1 MFNTICQ
8 WLSYRSSAQVIA
20 FLVSF
25 LASSIKFGLIVFA
38 AGYVITLMVSS
49 YTLLDTPLTGI
60 CHAMKAKADPRHYVV
75 CFLSG
80 QIGGRTSLAGIQEAP
95 NRLVTRQT
103 VESGLMEIIGLNA
116 KSQEE
121 PFGYTKAHIRCFSAM
136 KPRSQEKEDH
146 GLS

>member
-60 CHAMKAKADPRHYVV
+60 CHAMKAKADPRRYVV

-80 QIGGRTSLAGIQEAP
+80 QIGGRTSLAGIQEASC
-95 NRLVTRQT
+95 RMVTRQT
-103 VESGLMEIIGLNA
+103 VESGLINIIGSDANSRSSRLI
-116 KSQEE
+116 
-121 PFGYTKAHIRCFSAM
+121 YHISAASA
-136 KPRSQEKEDH
+136 R
-146 GLS
+146 